1 MGIVVTCVAPDAY
14 DWTEENCDAALD
26 WLTTVW
32 TTRCNEAAQREGWGI
47 WDCSGSENA
56 PFQICKI
63 DSPDDIEG
71 IEVPT
76 LQEDADAWE
85 IVLKGTGE
93 HHQLAREF
101 VTIFVPNTEGKFM
114 EKHWRNY
121 VA

>member
-1 MGIVVTCVAPDAY
+1 MGAVAPDSP
-14 DWTEENCDAALD
+14 DWSMANIAAAERWLDKVWEPWAAVAAL
-26 WLTTVW
+26 
-32 TTRCNEAAQREGWGI
+32 REGWNI
-47 WDCSGSENA
+47 WDTQGSENA

-71 IEVPT
+71 VEVPT

-114 EKHWRNY
+114 EKHWKNH